1 MRIIKVPISQVC
13 REIKCL
19 NYVKYVEQYQTH
31 IAEAKYTFIY
41 IWSVEK
47 KGMEVIA
54 LF

>member
-1 MRIIKVPISQVC
+1 MR
-13 REIKCL
+13 L
-19 NYVKYVEQYQTH
+19 NALMYVKYVEQYQTH
-31 IAEAKYTFIY
+31 IAKAKYTFIY